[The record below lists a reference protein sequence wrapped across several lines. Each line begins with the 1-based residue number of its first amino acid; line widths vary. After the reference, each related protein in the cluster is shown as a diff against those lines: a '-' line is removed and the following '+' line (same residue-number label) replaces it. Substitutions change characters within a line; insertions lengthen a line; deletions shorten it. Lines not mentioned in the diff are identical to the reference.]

1 MLMFYQ
7 RPAVVQMS
15 TGPCPELGGG
25 DVDQKVE
32 VRKLD
37 QNRATSSTDR
47 GTMVR
52 LGSLTRKRVTAG
64 RGLPRPMGAPPVACL
79 KPWSHLTGSA
89 REGGPQGAIRD
100 GNALVDG
107 GACEVGL
114 LGGLE
119 SHVFQ
124 QGGLGDQ
131 D

>member
-64 RGLPRPMGAPPVACL
+64 RGLPRPMASSLPEALEPSDGERPGGRP
-79 KPWSHLTGSA
+79 A
-89 REGGPQGAIRD
+89 RRD
-100 GNALVDG
+100 PRRQR
-107 GACEVGL
+107 VG
-114 LGGLE
+114 
-119 SHVFQ
+119 
-124 QGGLGDQ
+124 
-131 D
+131 